1 MEKVISR
8 INTLTNL
15 LRQYNYE
22 YYVLDNPTVEDV
34 YYDSLMKEL
43 EELERLYPE
52 YKKDDSPTQKVG
64 DYLQTE
70 LKEIHHEVP
79 MMSLSNAFSY
89 DELKEFDEKIK
100 KITSNYTYTVELKID
115 GIASSVKYEK
125 GLLVLGATR
134 GNGIVGENIT
144 ENMITIKSLPKVLSK
159 HLDLEVRGEVYMS
172 KAVFNQLNKQKELN
186 NETLFANPRN
196 AAGGSLRQLDPNITK
211 ERNLDQFAYTIVNPE
226 KYNIFSQS
234 ASLKYLKELGF
245 SVNPNVRHCKDINE
259 VIEFIEIYKDERKN
273 LPYET
278 DGMVIKVDEFNLY
291 DEIGYTAKAPK
302 WAIAYKFPA
311 EIVTTRLKD
320 IIFTVGRTGVIK
332 PNAVLDPV
340 YVAGTTVSRAT
351 LNNENFIL
359 SRDIRIGDMVR
370 VRKAGEIIP
379 EVVDVD
385 MKHRQSD
392 AIPFKMPNTCPECH
406 MPIYKKDSEAEYFCT
421 NPECGGRI
429 LESIVHYASRVAMD
443 IDGLGEKQIET
454 LNSYGYIKDIADIYL
469 LENYQNEITKIDG
482 FGKLRVQNLINAIN
496 NSKNN
501 TLDKFIFGLG
511 IRHIG
516 AKTAKTLIKK
526 YHSIDELKNA
536 SYDDLTNLKDI
547 GEIVAESIVDYFNN
561 PLHIELINKLKSLG
575 VNPIN
580 NDINL
585 SVQIFKDQSI
595 VLTGKLEK
603 FTREQASSAIEKL
616 GGNASSSVTK
626 KTSFV
631 VAGEA
636 AGSKLQKAQ
645 QLNIKVLTEDEFI
658 ELIKD
663 YIDLE

>member
-1 MEKVISR
+1 MDKIISR
-8 INTLTNL
+8 INDLTNQ
-15 LRQYNYE
+15 LRKYNYE

-43 EELERLYPE
+43 EHLETLYPE
-52 YKKDDSPTQKVG
+52 YKRSDSPTQKVG
-64 DYLQTE
+64 DYLQTS

-89 DELKEFDEKIK
+89 DELKEFDEKISK
-100 KITSNYTYTVELKID
+100 VTSFYSYTVELKID
-115 GIASSVKYEK
+115 GIASSVKYEN

-134 GNGIVGENIT
+134 GNGVVGENIT
-144 ENMITIKSLPKVLSK
+144 ENMITIKSLPKVLNK

-172 KAVFNQLNKQKELN
+172 KAVFNALNKQREEN
-186 NETLFANPRN
+186 NEPLFANPRN
-196 AAGGSLRQLDPNITK
+196 AAGGSLRQLDPNVTK
-211 ERNLDQFAYTIVNPE
+211 QRNLDQFAYTLVNPE
-226 KYNIFSQS
+226 KYNISSQS
-234 ASLKYLKELGF
+234 ATLEFLKSLGF
-245 SVNPNVRHCKDINE
+245 NVNPNVKHCKDIYE
-259 VIEFIEIYKDERKN
+259 VIEFIEEYKELRKT

-340 YVAGTTVSRAT
+340 YIAGTTVSRAT

-385 MKHRQSD
+385 MNHRQNDSV
-392 AIPFKMPNTCPECH
+392 PFKMPTTCPECH
-406 MPIYKKDSEAEYFCT
+406 MMLSKKDTDAEHYCT

-429 LESIVHYASRVAMD
+429 LEAITHYASRVAMD

-469 LENYQNEITKIDG
+469 LENYKNELIKIDG
-482 FGKLRVQNLINAIN
+482 FGDIRVQNLINAIN
-496 NSKNN
+496 NSKQN

-511 IRHIG
+511 IRHVG

-536 SYDDLTNLKDI
+536 SYDDLVKMKDI
-547 GEIVAESIVDYFNN
+547 GEIVALSIVNYFNN
-561 PLHIELINKLKSLG
+561 PLHIELINKLKDLG

-580 NDINL
+580 NDTEL
-585 SVQIFKDQSI
+585 SVQLFKDQSI

-603 FTREQASSAIEKL
+603 FTREQASDAIEKL

-631 VAGEA
+631 VAGSA
-636 AGSKLQKAQ
+636 AGSKLQKAN
-645 QLNIKVLTEDEFI
+645 QLGIKVLSEDEFI

>member
-1 MEKVISR
+1 
-8 INTLTNL
+8 
-15 LRQYNYE
+15 
-22 YYVLDNPTVEDV
+22 
-34 YYDSLMKEL
+34 
-43 EELERLYPE
+43 
-52 YKKDDSPTQKVG
+52 
-64 DYLQTE
+64 
-70 LKEIHHEVP
+70 
-79 MMSLSNAFSY
+79 
-89 DELKEFDEKIK
+89 
-100 KITSNYTYTVELKID
+100 
-115 GIASSVKYEK
+115 
-125 GLLVLGATR
+125 
-134 GNGIVGENIT
+134 
-144 ENMITIKSLPKVLSK
+144 
-159 HLDLEVRGEVYMS
+159 
-172 KAVFNQLNKQKELN
+172 
-186 NETLFANPRN
+186 
-196 AAGGSLRQLDPNITK
+196 
-211 ERNLDQFAYTIVNPE
+211 
-226 KYNIFSQS
+226 
-234 ASLKYLKELGF
+234 
-245 SVNPNVRHCKDINE
+245 
-259 VIEFIEIYKDERKN
+259 
-273 LPYET
+273 
-278 DGMVIKVDEFNLY
+278 
-291 DEIGYTAKAPK
+291 
-302 WAIAYKFPA
+302 
-311 EIVTTRLKD
+311 
-320 IIFTVGRTGVIK
+320 
-332 PNAVLDPV
+332 
-340 YVAGTTVSRAT
+340 
-351 LNNENFIL
+351 
-359 SRDIRIGDMVR
+359 MVR